1 MENVATR
8 QFLTSGTRHF
18 LLACLRTAD
27 IVTQFFTSFSLSVV
41 SDQCTTSLGKANVRY
56 GEGGIPSEVAAQVS
70 FPVTLNDGFQNVPPS
85 VGAVDVAGA
94 QGASFQIAELVE

>member
-41 SDQCTTSLGKANVRY
+41 SDQCSTSLGKANVRC
-56 GEGGIPSEVAAQVS
+56 GEGGIPSEVAAQVP
-70 FPVTLNDGFQNVPPS
+70 FPVTLNDGFQYARHPS
-85 VGAVDVAGA
+85 ALWMLLGRREHLSRVRTH
-94 QGASFQIAELVE
+94 